1 MCESVELENKND
13 SLSMQSP
20 YSKFHELGK
29 VLSPLG
35 FPSTIT
41 EMA

>member
-1 MCESVELENKND
+1 MCESVELENKSY

-20 YSKFHELGK
+20 YSKLHELGK
-29 VLSPLG
+29 VLSPLYFLG
-35 FPSTIT
+35 TIT